1 MRAACYTMAILG
13 AALVSAD
20 ASPTLA
26 RQSQPP
32 APILKPLLQTQTTVS
47 GQPLKLP
54 PAAAELTATIVTIA
68 PGGATPIHRH
78 PWSRFA
84 YVEQGP
90 LRLINHATG
99 KTVDFQSGSVIVES
113 VGQWHEG
120 RALGPKPAKLI
131 VFDLAPPGAAT
142 TEPQHR

>member
-1 MRAACYTMAILG
+1 MRAACYSMAIIG

-20 ASPTLA
+20 ASPSLA
-26 RQSQPP
+26 RQNQPP
-32 APILKPLLQTQTTVS
+32 APVVTPLLQTQTTVS

-54 PAAAELTATIVTIA
+54 SAATELTATIVTIA

-90 LRLINHATG
+90 LRLINHDTG

-131 VFDLAPPGAAT
+131 VFDLAPPGGPNA
-142 TEPQHR
+142 ELQHQ